1 MFRMYNPVPGAL
13 PFGALCCAL
22 CFGLCPQV
30 FTDEGVASKDY
41 IFERGAFRGTTL
53 HVRSA
58 PSPGCTASLAIA
70 EHVVNIAQE
79 DFKWVS
85 SPPAAAAPAP
95 VPTPAKK

>member
-1 MFRMYNPVPGAL
+1 
-13 PFGALCCAL
+13 LCCAL